1 MASVGDALPQPDEGW
16 KRYNDDCVNIVYSE
30 LYKRVPMSSCYGGTG
45 TYVKNVPY
53 NETDINFSFIGSK
66 IRIMCDVCSDRS
78 DLIDIN
84 LDGKVEQFST
94 RTGNAWNFS
103 KIVYEK
109 LDLDNKLHNIKIS
122 INKNSVVV
130 YLFFDCIDIDESG
143 HILSPIESKLT
154 QRTSIEDM
162 EIGDIISCRYT
173 ASTAGKIGDFSE
185 LGKCNCEEIPRD
197 VSSSTPD
204 GKFFFVKVDDNK
216 LIADRNIQ
224 NNISWNEING
234 NLDIFYRE
242 KVFPLNICESDETDE
257 YILKASSVY
266 ENKHAYNAFGNKIG
280 WHSELYN
287 YPHILQVSFKRKPQ
301 RINSYKFHFG
311 NNEQFPQSATEWTI
325 EASNDELTWIILQTV
340 KENPAPKHDQIKNYI
355 FKNEIFYNHYRIK
368 ITNSNS
374 ITGCVSI
381 KCLDFFYKEFSICLP
396 DGGVAYNDDI
406 TVSFPKKALTSNETD
421 EYKLDASSSL
431 GDMLLL
437 YKAFN
442 KSNINDNDC
451 WHSANE
457 ANPYMKI
464 SSKKEKII
472 SNGFMFTNRNSDSF
486 PQAPNLCI
494 VYGSNDNEKF
504 EKIYE
509 SSSFPQNARAVSYH
523 YFNSQVEYLYYQFNF
538 SGATG
543 YVAVGELELL
553 KEYEYKKSSPS
564 PINKNQGGWPTNNDW
579 DKYIWKSNLNG
590 KIESGDNNIW
600 NYKYLVSFTKNIAI
614 LSIQSVYGNI
624 PDGNR
629 IVVRGYNDQYVND
642 NSPKRLDISITTHKS
657 STFGFR
663 PMLIIRGE
671 E

>member
-1 MASVGDALPQPDEGW
+1 MTNAGNIPVQTKTGW
-16 KRYNDDCVNIVYSE
+16 KRYDDNHINILYSE
-30 LYKRVPMSSCYGGTG
+30 NYKKVSLGTCYGGSCS
-45 TYVKNVPY
+45 YVLNVPHD
-53 NETDINFSFIGSK
+53 ETNINFTFIGTK
-66 IRIMCDVCSDRS
+66 IRLYCVKFNDRS
-78 DLIDIN
+78 DVVDIDI
-84 LDGKVEQFST
+84 DGIIEQFST
-94 RTGNAWNFS
+94 KDNSGNIS
-103 KIVYEK
+103 TVVYEK
-109 LDLDNKLHNIKIS
+109 LELENKIHNVKIS
-122 INKNSVVV
+122 VNEESQYVHF
-130 YLFFDCIDIDESG
+130 LFDCVDIDEDG
-143 HILSPIESKLT
+143 YILSPIEGRLE
-154 QRTSIEDM
+154 QRASIEDM

-224 NNISWNEING
+224 NNISWNQING
-234 NLDIFYRE
+234 NLDISYRE
-242 KVFPLNICESDETDE
+242 KIFPLNICESNETEE

-266 ENKHAYNAFGNKIG
+266 DNRHAYNAFGNKIG

-287 YPHILQVSFKRKPQ
+287 YPHILQVSFKKKPQ

-325 EASNDELTWIILQTV
+325 EASNDELNWVILHTV

-355 FKNEIFYNHYRIK
+355 FGNEIFYNHYRIK

-374 ITGCVSI
+374 NSGCAAI
-381 KCLDFFYKEFSICLP
+381 KCLDFFYKEFSMCLP
-396 DGGVAYNDDI
+396 DGGVAYNNDI
-406 TVSFPKKALTSNETD
+406 TVSFPKKALKANETD
-421 EYKLDASSSL
+421 EYILYASGSL
-431 GDMLLL
+431 SDTLLT

-442 KSNINDNDC
+442 KTNIDSNDC
-451 WHSANE
+451 WHSPNE
-457 ANPYMKI
+457 ANSYIKI
-464 SSKKEKII
+464 FSKKEKII

-543 YVAVGELELL
+543 YVAIGELEIL
-553 KEYEYKKSSPS
+553 KEYEYKDSSS
-564 PINKNQGGWPTNNDW
+564 SSVNKNQGGWPTINDW
-579 DKYIWKSNLNG
+579 DTYIWKNNLNG
-590 KIESGDNNIW
+590 KIDAGDNDIW

-614 LSIQSVYGNI
+614 LSIQSIYGNI

-663 PMLIIRGE
+663 PMLVIGGDE
-671 E
+671 

>member
-1 MASVGDALPQPDEGW
+1 MTSTGSIPIQTKTGW
-16 KRYNDDCVNIVYSE
+16 KRYDDNHINILYSKN
-30 LYKRVPMSSCYGGTG
+30 YKRTSLSTCYGGSCS
-45 TYVKNVPY
+45 YVIDAPHD
-53 NETDINFSFIGSK
+53 ETNINFTFIGTK
-66 IRIMCDVCSDRS
+66 IRLFCVKFNDRS
-78 DLIDIN
+78 DVVDIDI
-84 LDGKVEQFST
+84 DGAIEQFST
-94 RTGNAWNFS
+94 KDNSGNIS
-103 KIVYEK
+103 TVVYEK
-109 LDLDNKLHNIKIS
+109 LGLENKIHNVKIS
-122 INKNSVVV
+122 INKKSQSVHF
-130 YLFFDCIDIDESG
+130 LFDCVDIDEDG
-143 HILSPIESKLT
+143 YILSPIEGRLT

-185 LGKCNCEEIPRD
+185 LGNCNCEEITRD

-224 NNISWNEING
+224 NNISWNQING
-234 NLDIFYRE
+234 NLDIFYKE
-242 KVFPLNICESDETDE
+242 KIFPLNICESDETDE
-257 YILKASSVY
+257 YVLKASSVY
-266 ENKHAYNAFGNKIG
+266 NERYAYKAFGSKLG
-280 WHSELYN
+280 WHSKGAG
-287 YPHILQVSFKRKPQ
+287 YPHTLQVTFKTQPQ
-301 RINSYKFHFG
+301 RINFYKFHFG
-311 NNEQFPQSATEWTI
+311 NTEQYPQSATEWTI
-325 EASNDELTWIILQTV
+325 EASNDELNWVVLHTV

-355 FKNEIFYNHYRIK
+355 FKNENFYKHYRIK

-374 ITGCVSI
+374 VDKSVAI
-381 KCLDFFYKEFSICLP
+381 KCLDFFYKEFSMCLP
-396 DGGVAYNDDI
+396 DGGVAYNNDI
-406 TVSFPKKALTSNETD
+406 TVSFPKKALNANETD
-421 EYKLDASSSL
+421 EYILYASGSLSDA
-431 GDMLLL
+431 LLT

-442 KSNINDNDC
+442 KTNIDSNDC
-451 WHSANE
+451 WHSPNE
-457 ANPYMKI
+457 ANPYIKI
-464 SSKKEKII
+464 FSKKEKII
-472 SNGFMFTNRNSDSF
+472 SNGFIFTNRNSDLF

-543 YVAVGELELL
+543 YVAIGELEML
-553 KEYEYKKSSPS
+553 KEYEYKNSSS
-564 PINKNQGGWPTNNDW
+564 SLVNKNQGGWPTINDW
-579 DKYIWKSNLNG
+579 DTYIWKNNLNG
-590 KIESGDNNIW
+590 KIDAGDNDIW

-614 LSIQSVYGNI
+614 LSIQSIYGTI

-663 PMLIIRGE
+663 PMLVIGGE

>member
-1 MASVGDALPQPDEGW
+1 MTRVGDILPQPETGW
-16 KRYNDDCVNIVYSE
+16 RRYDDNYKDIIYSE
-30 LYKRVPMSSCYGGTG
+30 KYNKMRILACYGGECSYVDNIPYDETSIKFAFVG
-45 TYVKNVPY
+45 T
-53 NETDINFSFIGSK
+53 K
-66 IRIMCDVCSDRS
+66 IRIICVNYIDRS
-78 DLIDIN
+78 DIVDIDI
-84 LDGKVEQFST
+84 DGVVEQFST
-94 RTGNAWNFS
+94 KENIQNTS
-103 KIVYEK
+103 KVDYEK
-109 LDLDNKLHNIKIS
+109 LNLENKIHNVKIS
-122 INKNSVVV
+122 VNQNSQCVH
-130 YLFFDCIDIDESG
+130 LLFDCVDIDEDG
-143 HILSPIESKLT
+143 YILSPIEGRLT

-173 ASTAGKIGDFSE
+173 SSAAGKIGDFSE
-185 LGKCNCEEIPRD
+185 LGKCNCEEIQRD

-224 NNISWNEING
+224 NNISWNQING
-234 NLDIFYRE
+234 NLDISYRE
-242 KVFPLNICESDETDE
+242 KIFPLNICESNETEE

-266 ENKHAYNAFGNKIG
+266 DNRHAYNAFGNKIG

-287 YPHILQVSFKRKPQ
+287 YPHILQVSFKKKPQ

-325 EASNDELTWIILQTV
+325 EASNDELNWVILHTV

-355 FKNEIFYNHYRIK
+355 FENEIFYNHYRIK

-374 ITGCVSI
+374 NSGCVTI
-381 KCLDFFYKEFSICLP
+381 KCLDFFYKKFSMCLP
-396 DGGVAYNDDI
+396 DGGVAYNNDI
-406 TVSFPKKALTSNETD
+406 TVSFPKKALNANETD
-421 EYKLDASSSL
+421 EYILYASGSLSDA
-431 GDMLLL
+431 LLT

-442 KSNINDNDC
+442 KTNIDSNDC
-451 WHSANE
+451 WHSPNE
-457 ANPYMKI
+457 ANSYIKI
-464 SSKKEKII
+464 FSKKEKII

-543 YVAVGELELL
+543 YVAIGELEIL
-553 KEYEYKKSSPS
+553 KEYEYKNTSSS
-564 PINKNQGGWPTNNDW
+564 LVNKNQGGWPTINDW
-579 DKYIWKSNLNG
+579 DTYIWKNNLNG
-590 KIESGDNNIW
+590 KIDVGDNDIW

-614 LSIQSVYGNI
+614 LSIQSIYGNI

-629 IVVRGYNDQYVND
+629 IVVRGYNDQYIND

-663 PMLIIRGE
+663 PMLVIRGE

>member
-1 MASVGDALPQPDEGW
+1 MNRVGDILPQPEAGW
-16 KRYNDDCVNIVYSE
+16 RRYDDNYKDIIYSE
-30 LYKRVPMSSCYGGTG
+30 KYNKMRILTCYGGECSYVDNIPYDETSIKFAFVG
-45 TYVKNVPY
+45 T
-53 NETDINFSFIGSK
+53 K
-66 IRIMCDVCSDRS
+66 IRIICVNYIDRS
-78 DLIDIN
+78 DIVDIDI
-84 LDGKVEQFST
+84 DGVVEQFST
-94 RTGNAWNFS
+94 KENIQNTS
-103 KIVYEK
+103 KVDYEK
-109 LDLDNKLHNIKIS
+109 LNLENKIHNVKIS
-122 INKNSVVV
+122 VNQNSQCVH
-130 YLFFDCIDIDESG
+130 LLFDCVDIDEDG
-143 HILSPIESKLT
+143 YILSPIEGRLT

-173 ASTAGKIGDFSE
+173 SSAAGKIGYFSE
-185 LGKCNCEEIPRD
+185 LGNCNCEEIQRD
-197 VSSSTPD
+197 VSSSTPE

-242 KVFPLNICESDETDE
+242 KIFPLNICESDETEE

-266 ENKHAYNAFGNKIG
+266 DNRHAYNAFGNKIG

-325 EASNDELTWIILQTV
+325 EASNDELNWVILQTV

-374 ITGCVSI
+374 NSGCVTI
-381 KCLDFFYKEFSICLP
+381 KCLDFFYKKFSMCLP
-396 DGGVAYNDDI
+396 DGGVAYNNDI
-406 TVSFPKKALTSNETD
+406 TVSFPKKALNANETD
-421 EYKLDASSSL
+421 EYILYASGSL
-431 GDMLLL
+431 SDTLLT

-442 KSNINDNDC
+442 KTNIDSNDC
-451 WHSANE
+451 WHSLNE
-457 ANPYMKI
+457 ANSYIKI
-464 SSKKEKII
+464 FSKKEKII

-543 YVAVGELELL
+543 YVAIGELEIL
-553 KEYEYKKSSPS
+553 KEYEYKNTSSS
-564 PINKNQGGWPTNNDW
+564 LVNKNQGGWPTINDW
-579 DKYIWKSNLNG
+579 DTYIWKNNLNG
-590 KIESGDNNIW
+590 KIDAGDNDIW
-600 NYKYLVSFTKNIAI
+600 NYKYLVSFSKNIAI
-614 LSIQSVYGNI
+614 LSIKSIYGNI

-663 PMLIIRGE
+663 PMLVIGGDE
-671 E
+671 